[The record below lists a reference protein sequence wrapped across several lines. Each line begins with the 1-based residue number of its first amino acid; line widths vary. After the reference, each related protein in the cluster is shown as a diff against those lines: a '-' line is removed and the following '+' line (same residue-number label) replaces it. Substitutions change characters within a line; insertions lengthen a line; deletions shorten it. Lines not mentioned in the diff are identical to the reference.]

1 MPGVNLGN
9 VIFMLGGGAGFC
21 HRDHSS
27 AHCRAAEAS
36 SSSVGG
42 MNGVRIRLY
51 GAVQQ
56 MHQIFIAKKY
66 LLPITCTWNKTSSLT
81 QSAIKPGMG
90 WKQAA
95 LRCSKE
101 NERAGRLC
109 RRNGAWRL
117 CVSRCGWGGGE
128 YVTLW
133 EARGIRRWDP
143 TGFECHPGHAIWMN
157 LRVTMFGLNTQ
168 PTDQSA
174 HGAGGTTLRVLR
186 ASSPCVLPT
195 VLWWWRWQASPFSRW
210 GNWGLQGLNDFSKVT
225 QERHQWNAGR
235 LAAGPMAFND
245 CLWVQTQTWL
255 HAHFVDG
262 ENKAQRRAATSLR
275 VEPGF
280 EPRSSW

>member
-1 MPGVNLGN
+1 
-9 VIFMLGGGAGFC
+9 MLGAGLGF
-21 HRDHSS
+21 
-27 AHCRAAEAS
+27 AAGTTAQHTAGRPKHPS
-36 SSSVGG
+36 SSEGG
-42 MNGVRIRLY
+42 MNAVRIRLY

-101 NERAGRLC
+101 NERAGRQC
-109 RRNGAWRL
+109 RGNGAWRL
-117 CVSRCGWGGGE
+117 CVSKCGWGGGE

-133 EARGIRRWDP
+133 EACGIRRRDS

-174 HGAGGTTLRVLR
+174 HVAGGTTLRVLR

-195 VLWWWRWQASPFSRW
+195 VLWWWWGRASPFSRW

-235 LAAGPMAFND
+235 LAPGPMAFND
-245 CLWVQTQTWL
+245 CLWVQPLPWL

-275 VEPGF
+275 FEPGF